1 MNNKKRGVEGLLPKL
16 QVEAPLKQLSKK
28 ECYQAII

>member
-1 MNNKKRGVEGLLPKL
+1 VEGLLPKL

-28 ECYQAII
+28 ECYQAIIWKDTIT